1 METGVKVR
9 LQPNKEQAELFK
21 KFCGTSRFAWNES
34 KSFYDKLWEE
44 RKEYASIQQ
53 MIEHLQE
60 LKRTE
65 KYTWLNDVPE
75 AITKQA
81 IKDLHKAYQRFYQ
94 ERKKPHKKSKHNKKS
109 DYDYYKPNYKRKGKS
124 DEKFYQR
131 TDKIY
136 KTDDTHIKITG
147 IKKPIKCTSLRG
159 VDLPKKIHNPRIRFD
174 GKYWYLSYSYEIKS
188 DNIVDFER
196 EKIGVDLGIKDL
208 AVFSNGNHYENIN
221 KSSEIKRL
229 KKRLHHIQRQIS
241 RKYEAN
247 ITVVKGKKVY
257 HKTNNIKK
265 LEQIEK
271 LIYRR
276 ISNIQRT
283 YMYEVVNALVRT
295 KPKQIILEDLNVKG
309 MLQNPKLARSI
320 QEERLSEFRRIV
332 AYKCEQNG
340 INLVLADK
348 WFPSS
353 QLCSCCGYRYKDM
366 TLKIRRWKCPNCG
379 EEHDRDLN
387 ASINLENYIEL
398 KEIV

>member
-9 LQPNKEQAELFK
+9 LQPNKEQIELFK
-21 KFCGTSRFAWNES
+21 QFCGTSRFAWNES

-44 RKEYASIQQ
+44 NKEYASVQM
-53 MIEHLQE
+53 MIEHLQK

-65 KYTWLNDVPE
+65 KYAWLNDVPE

-81 IKDLHKAYQRFYQ
+81 IKDLHKAYQRFYK
-94 ERKKPHKKSKHNKKS
+94 EHKKPHKKSKHNKKS
-109 DYDYYKPNYKRKGKS
+109 NYDYCKPNYKRKGKS
-124 DEKFYQR
+124 EESFYQR
-131 TDKIY
+131 TDNIH

-147 IKKPIKCTSLRG
+147 IKRPIKCTALCG

-174 GKYWYLSYSYEIKS
+174 GKYWYLSYSYEIEPDK
-188 DNIVDFER
+188 NVDFER
-196 EKIGVDLGIKDL
+196 ERIGVDLGIKDL

-221 KSSEIKRL
+221 KSLEIRRL
-229 KKRLHHIQRQIS
+229 KKRLNHIQRQIS
-241 RKYEAN
+241 RKYEVNAT
-247 ITVVKGKKVY
+247 IVKGKKVY

-276 ISNIQRT
+276 IGNIQRT

-309 MLQNPKLARSI
+309 MLQNPKLARAI

-332 AYKCEQNG
+332 AYKCERNG
-340 INLVLADK
+340 IDLVLADK

-353 QLCSCCGYRYKDM
+353 KLCSCCGYKYKDI
-366 TLKIRRWKCPNCG
+366 TLKIRHWKCPNCG

-387 ASINLENYIEL
+387 AAINLENYMKL
-398 KEIV
+398 KEVV